1 MSKTDI
7 RRVLVTGGT
16 RGIGKQIAIAFKEYG
31 YRVAVG
37 YANNRDAAQE
47 FEKSCG
53 IKTFQWD
60 VGDFNQCQSI
70 LSNINDELGGN
81 VEILVNNAGITRDKM
96 LHKQDLQGW
105 SHVITSNLTSV
116 FNMSRIVIEEMRA
129 AQYGRIISI
138 SSVNA
143 HGAAGQTNYSAAKA
157 GIEGFTKSLAL
168 EVAKIGITVNAIA
181 PGYIDTEMVRGVPSE
196 ILDNI
201 ISKVPMKRL
210 GTPQEIADT
219 ALFLTSKGASFI
231 TGAVIPV
238 NGGLYM

>member
-1 MSKTDI
+1 MSKLDI

-16 RGIGKQIAIAFKEYG
+16 RGIGRQIAIAFKELG

-37 YANNRDAAQE
+37 YSSNTAAAE
-47 FEKSCG
+47 ELEASYG
-53 IKTFQWD
+53 IKAFQWD
-60 VGDFNQCQSI
+60 VGDFNQCQVI
-70 LSNINDELGGN
+70 LPKITEELGGN

-96 LHKQDLQGW
+96 LHRQDLQGW

-116 FNMSRIVIEEMRA
+116 FNMSRVVIEEMRA
-129 AQYGRIISI
+129 AQYGRIINI

-143 HGAAGQTNYSAAKA
+143 HGAAGQTNYAAAKA

-168 EVAKIGITVNAIA
+168 EVAKLGITVNAIA
-181 PGYIDTEMVRGVPSE
+181 PGYTDTEMVRAIPSE
-196 ILDNI
+196 VLDSI

-210 GTPQEIADT
+210 GTVEEIADT
-219 ALFLTSKGASFI
+219 ALFLASTGASFI

-238 NGGLYM
+238 NGGLRM

>member
-1 MSKTDI
+1 MSKLDI

-16 RGIGKQIAIAFKEYG
+16 RGIGKQIAIAFKELG
-31 YRVAVG
+31 HRVAVG
-37 YANNRDAAQE
+37 YSSNTAAAE
-47 FEKSCG
+47 ELEASYG
-53 IKTFQWD
+53 IKAFQWD
-60 VGDFNQCQSI
+60 VGDFSQCQVI
-70 LSNINDELGGN
+70 LRKITEELGGN

-96 LHKQDLQGW
+96 LHRQDLQGW

-129 AQYGRIISI
+129 AQYGRVISI

-143 HGAAGQTNYSAAKA
+143 HGAVGQTNYAAAKA

-168 EVAKIGITVNAIA
+168 EVAKLGITVNVIA
-181 PGYIDTEMVRGVPSE
+181 PGYIDTEMVRGLPSE
-196 ILDNI
+196 ILDSV

-210 GTPQEIADT
+210 GKAEEIAAT
-219 ALFLTSKGASFI
+219 ALFLASPSASFI

-238 NGGLYM
+238 NGGLHM